1 MIEFCLGFIIGVFFG
16 AMIMC
21 FVVVG
26 KDDRNE

>member
-1 MIEFCLGFIIGVFFG
+1 MIEFCLGFIIGVFLG

-26 KDDRNE
+26 KDDRND